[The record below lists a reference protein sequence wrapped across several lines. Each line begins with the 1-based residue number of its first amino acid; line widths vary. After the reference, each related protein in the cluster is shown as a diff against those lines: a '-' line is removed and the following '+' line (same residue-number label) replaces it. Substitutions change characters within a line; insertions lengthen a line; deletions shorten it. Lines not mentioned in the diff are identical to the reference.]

1 MKILIVSS
9 IYPDAIETLRQDHD
23 VVCAFNAKED
33 EFKAAIV
40 DREVVILRSGV
51 QLTAAVMA
59 CAPDLK
65 LILRAGSGFD
75 NIDVNYVNEKGLH
88 LVRIPEPGAKAVAEM
103 SFTFMLALA
112 RNLFEADRLT
122 RQGRWAKNQLTGKLL
137 TGKRLGVVGAGN
149 IGTRVGKM
157 GVAWG
162 MEAIGCVEPA
172 TPEEEARLAAEGIRM
187 TTFEEVISTSDFISI
202 HVPLNAHTRGL
213 VGAEELAMM
222 KPGVFLVNLAR
233 GGVVDEQ
240 ALHAALT
247 SGHVAGA
254 GVDVHVN
261 EGEGKVSPL
270 ADLPNVILTPHI
282 GAGTIDS
289 QREIGQIIIDTI
301 AAFEAEPATAVA

>member
-137 TGKRLGVVGAGN
+137 TGKRLASW
-149 IGTRVGKM
+149 
-157 GVAWG
+157 A
-162 MEAIGCVEPA
+162 PA
-172 TPEEEARLAAEGIRM
+172 TSVRASERWAWP
-187 TTFEEVISTSDFISI
+187 
-202 HVPLNAHTRGL
+202 
-213 VGAEELAMM
+213 GAWKRSA
-222 KPGVFLVNLAR
+222 
-233 GGVVDEQ
+233 
-240 ALHAALT
+240 
-247 SGHVAGA
+247 
-254 GVDVHVN
+254 
-261 EGEGKVSPL
+261 VSSPPPRKKKHGWRRK
-270 ADLPNVILTPHI
+270 AS
-282 GAGTIDS
+282 A
-289 QREIGQIIIDTI
+289 
-301 AAFEAEPATAVA
+301 